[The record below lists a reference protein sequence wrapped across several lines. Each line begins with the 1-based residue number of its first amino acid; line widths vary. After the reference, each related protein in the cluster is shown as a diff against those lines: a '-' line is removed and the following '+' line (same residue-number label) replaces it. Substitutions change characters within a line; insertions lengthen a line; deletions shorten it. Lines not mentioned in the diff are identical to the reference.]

1 MYVHAGPDDTG
12 AVLGTEIANPGQFG
26 PGTWRT
32 VSEQLGSDGEI
43 YRDASASTGVGTVI
57 NPYLGVLDPTRF
69 VLASSTAPNATALG
83 ALGPI
88 VPMNGAG
95 LPEALAVP
103 LALRVVDVVE
113 PLWTPDWRGGS
124 RLVQGRVNINT
135 AAQKTLRMLPLVD
148 PQAAIGSLNPQSDSL
163 TNDWRVPQIMAYRDR
178 WAAPLGGVGS
188 DPAEITGLL
197 GFADSPLRFVD
208 NLTEPDMFTPTT
220 GTEPLSRGFV
230 TPGELAILGRWDTSN
245 PAIPATTFEGARSFL
260 ELGTNT
266 NDTDVPVPALDVRRN
281 ANIGANDVTVRAT
294 PMAGG
299 SFAAYE
305 GADDVEERLAIYRA
319 VSNIVTARSDVFT
332 AYFKVRG
339 YAPRDIEAVT
349 VVANPDD
356 EQIGEYL
363 QELQPRFEARFLAV
377 YDRTTVRTPLNRPK
391 VLLFV
396 RLPD

>member
-1 MYVHAGPDDTG
+1 
-12 AVLGTEIANPGQFG
+12 
-26 PGTWRT
+26 
-32 VSEQLGSDGEI
+32 
-43 YRDASASTGVGTVI
+43 
-57 NPYLGVLDPTRF
+57 
-69 VLASSTAPNATALG
+69 
-83 ALGPI
+83 
-88 VPMNGAG
+88 
-95 LPEALAVP
+95 
-103 LALRVVDVVE
+103 VDVVE

-148 PQAAIGSLNPQSDSL
+148 PQVAIGSLNPQSDSA

-178 WAAPLGGVGS
+178 WAGGPSAPIIGS
-188 DPAEITGLL
+188 DPAEITGLF
-197 GFADSPLRFVD
+197 GFPTNPLRFVD
-208 NLTEPDMFTPTT
+208 NLTEPDLFAP
-220 GTEPLSRGFV
+220 GGAPLSHGFV
-230 TPGELAILGRWDTSN
+230 TPGELAILGRWDTTN
-245 PAIPATTFEGARSFL
+245 PGNPDPATTNGTRSFL
-260 ELGTNT
+260 ELGANAVA
-266 NDTDVPVPALDVRRN
+266 DTDVPVPALDVRQATN
-281 ANIGANDVTVRAT
+281 VGASDIAVRPT

-299 SFAAYE
+299 SRLFYE

-319 VSNIVTARSDVFT
+319 VSNIVTTRSDVYT

-356 EQIGEYL
+356 LEIGDYL

-377 YDRTTVRTPLNRPK
+377 YDRSTVRTPVDRPK